1 MAVAGDIWVVTAR
14 QKVPLVPSEQ
24 RLSTPQSTG
33 GPHSTAPRPR
43 TPAAPRLRTLL
54 RGQENIRESTGRADD
69 PVEGPWVLVTKHCH
83 PVGEVSVLFS
93 KRSCVVSERTET
105 GKGGG
110 RVRARQ
116 ADLPLACAPPPPC
129 PAPGLC
135 PAPPGSRAEGLIL
148 MSDVPTLQSR
158 GPLLEPARSHP
169 LVPRSDTSR
178 WRQDG
183 SDTLE
188 SHFPIM
194 NVTFS
199 NFAKCFQKQPLSP
212 KHQHPQTCCSL
223 KPGSWDLQ
231 RLVVTKRLHPRRRPQ
246 PSRRLSPRR
255 HILGPSEHRRHR
267 LSLLLPAGAQTW

>member
-1 MAVAGDIWVVTAR
+1 MLEDGIQCGLPTRTRTGIRYRTLKVLNRKWFCPALPGAHVAVAGDIWVVTAR

-105 GKGGG
+105 GKEGG

-116 ADLPLACAPPPPC
+116 ADLPLACAPPPP
-129 PAPGLC
+129 
-135 PAPPGSRAEGLIL
+135 
-148 MSDVPTLQSR
+148 VPR
-158 GPLLEPARSHP
+158 PRPVPRPWPVPRPAR
-169 LVPRSDTSR
+169 
-178 WRQDG
+178 
-183 SDTLE
+183 
-188 SHFPIM
+188 
-194 NVTFS
+194 
-199 NFAKCFQKQPLSP
+199 
-212 KHQHPQTCCSL
+212 
-223 KPGSWDLQ
+223 LQ
-231 RLVVTKRLHPRRRPQ
+231 
-246 PSRRLSPRR
+246 
-255 HILGPSEHRRHR
+255 G
-267 LSLLLPAGAQTW
+267 